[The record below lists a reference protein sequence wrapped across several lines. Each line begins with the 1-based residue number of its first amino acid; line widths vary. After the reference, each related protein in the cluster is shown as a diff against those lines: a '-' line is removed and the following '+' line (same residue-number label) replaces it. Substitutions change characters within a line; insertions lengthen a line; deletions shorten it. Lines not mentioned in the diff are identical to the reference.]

1 MMQIDGK
8 TRYTLKEAAEQTGY
22 SKNTIMSYIYAG
34 TVDGDKMDDGQWF
47 VSETGIVQ
55 LRRKKNAI
63 KHNPPSH
70 PEPVPVVAPPEPP
83 TPDHIVDVNKKVS
96 PKPENIPEG
105 TLYLRT
111 DDDQA
116 KYEVIREAARIM
128 RINVGD
134 MSMTAI
140 RYYVDHFLSAKLD
153 ELKALDEKKK
163 QIIAG
168 VTT

>member
-1 MMQIDGK
+1 VGLPGKVFRGENMMQLDGK
-8 TRYTLKEAAEQTGY
+8 TIYSISDVVKELGY
-22 SKNTIMSYIYAG
+22 SKGTLVNYISG
-34 TVDGDKMDDGQWF
+34 GIVDSIRMDDGEWF
-47 VSETGIVQ
+47 ITEAGMVA
-55 LRRKKNAI
+55 LRRRKKIPAD
-63 KHNPPSH
+63 
-70 PEPVPVVAPPEPP
+70 PP
-83 TPDHIVDVNKKVS
+83 TPDHIVEVNKKVS

-111 DDDQA
+111 DEDQA

-140 RYYVDHFLSAKLD
+140 RYYVDHFLSEKLD

-168 VTT
+168 VTS